1 MNFNPKESLPKSSP
15 EKTPKDSCFVTTIG
29 IECESVQTKIN

>member
-15 EKTPKDSCFVTTIG
+15 EKTPKDSCCVD